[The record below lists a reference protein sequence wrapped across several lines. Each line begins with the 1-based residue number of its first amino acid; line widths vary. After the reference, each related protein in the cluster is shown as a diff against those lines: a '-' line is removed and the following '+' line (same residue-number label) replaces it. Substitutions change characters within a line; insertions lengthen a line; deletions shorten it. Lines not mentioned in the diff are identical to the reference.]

1 MRALR
6 ALDLFCGAAGGW
18 SVGLHANEIETVAAC
33 EIDPWRRERFS
44 KNFPNAVIYEDVR
57 SLTATRLC
65 DDLGYLP
72 EIIVGS
78 PPCQDA
84 SCANAKGKGV
94 DGERTG
100 LFFEAVRLV
109 REVRPDWACFENVH
123 GLKSRGYDR
132 VHDELEAAGYTV
144 RPLVVGAWHA
154 GAPHRRN
161 RVWIIAVTTGEQMGR
176 AGQSRR
182 EAERGDDADTARL
195 GRGQRRSRGLNSS
208 GARQPEQAFHDADTA
223 LVQRPTIA
231 RDQSDGF
238 DASDVADASGA
249 DAAGR
254 SSDGGRSGWQSSL
267 AAWSDWNGGPPDLGA
282 VDDGLPKGMARKM
295 LSAYGDA
302 VVPAVT
308 GAVIRSILANG

>member
-1 MRALR
+1 MSKLR

-18 SVGLHANEIETVAAC
+18 SVGLHANEIGTVAAC

-44 KNFPNAVIYEDVR
+44 KNFPNAVMYDDVR

-109 REVRPDWACFENVH
+109 REVRPDWACFENVP

-144 RPLVVGAWHA
+144 RPFVVGAWHA
-154 GAPHRRN
+154 GADHKRN
-161 RVWIIAVTTGEQMGR
+161 RVWISAHAKESTRRGRPNVAQPEPQACVEADILRHAPQMFGTAIARNKSDRV
-176 AGQSRR
+176 A
-182 EAERGDDADTARL
+182 ARL
-195 GRGQRRSRGLNSS
+195 
-208 GARQPEQAFHDADTA
+208 
-223 LVQRPTIA
+223 
-231 RDQSDGF
+231 
-238 DASDVADASGA
+238 
-249 DAAGR
+249 
-254 SSDGGRSGWQSSL
+254 WSSL
-267 AAWSDWNGGPPDLGA
+267 WNGGVAARGGM
-282 VDDGLPKGMARKM
+282 VDGIPKGLAEKL

-308 GAVIRSILANG
+308 GAVIRSILPNG